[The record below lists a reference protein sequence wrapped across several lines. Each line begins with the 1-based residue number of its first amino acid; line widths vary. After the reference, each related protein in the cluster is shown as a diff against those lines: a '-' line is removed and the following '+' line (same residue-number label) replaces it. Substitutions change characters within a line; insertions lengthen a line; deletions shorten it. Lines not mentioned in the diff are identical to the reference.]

1 MTTHHVLSSSVAS
14 TGFFD
19 ADNVAFVQSKATQV
33 LAREFR
39 QRIVFDVASVKRV
52 MMRVYSELLE
62 TVPQMNERVVMEL
75 THEFRNHQLL
85 TDQRLRYE
93 EGYVASQ
100 MLFNPISKVAQVD
113 VRAIK
118 LHHGVGGTKGFVF
131 I

>member
-1 MTTHHVLSSSVAS
+1 MTHHVLSSSVRS

-19 ADNVAFVQSKATQV
+19 PDNVSFVQTKATQV
-33 LAREFR
+33 LSKEFR
-39 QRIVFDVASVKRV
+39 QRIVFDIESVKRV
-52 MMRVYSELLE
+52 MARVYSEMLE
-62 TVPQMNERVVMEL
+62 TVPQMNERTVMEL

-85 TDQRLRYE
+85 TNQRLRYE

-100 MLFNPISKVAQVD
+100 MLFNPISNVAQVD

-118 LHHGVGGTKGFVF
+118 LHRGVGGTKGFVF